1 MRGLGLTEEYSK
13 STDNALPPVLQAIAR
28 ASRSAVF
35 SAALF
40 SMFLNLLM
48 LVPSLYMLQVY
59 DRVLST
65 GSVPTL
71 VVLTV
76 ITVFLFMVFG
86 GLGANAAVIGTPD
99 PWPDVERSG
108 RIRALPFVSGT
119 DYRTSPDG
127 TDPIGCPLGSQIT
140 REVWAA
146 GNWEMY
152 CIKTWP
158 YTRYPEDPA
167 DVVTPTPSP
176 TPSPTASPS
185 ASATSSA
192 GASGSGGANVGETTR
207 PAVSIPARPTVTDQ
221 GDQEGMSEDTDAEIT
236 VASIGSR
243 WLVTLITNSPDTD
256 FSVTAR
262 KPGAKTIS
270 WKINSGASCATSFRT
285 SRSLGGY
292 VVRVRFQGET
302 LDLARV

>member
-1 MRGLGLTEEYSK
+1 MSSHRWFLSR
-13 STDNALPPVLQAIAR
+13 R
-28 ASRSAVF
+28 AWFAVIGV
-35 SAALF
+35 AATAA
-40 SMFLNLLM
+40 
-48 LVPSLYMLQVY
+48 P
-59 DRVLST
+59 
-65 GSVPTL
+65 L
-71 VVLTV
+71 VV
-76 ITVFLFMVFG
+76 FA

-108 RIRALPFVSGT
+108 RIRALPFVSGP

-176 TPSPTASPS
+176 TSSTTASPSPS

-270 WKINSGASCATSFRT
+270 WKINSGASGATSFRT

-302 LDLARV
+302 LDLVRV